1 MHEVFFSNV
10 ICIASHMLWL
20 RFIPPSIALTCWF
33 ALWPVRHLSPQT
45 PKVLKEMLNTNLESG
60 FNWRCWIEKYR
71 TRAICSNACSLWES
85 KLNCENN
92 GSTDQILVLPSS
104 PIGVRQCH
112 VMAWSFSSF
121 PPKTCCSLS
130 NMLGWGPISQYILE
144 RTPLA
149 YEIYACDRNQR
160 VRHLHQVGKI
170 AASVMHCLCCR
181 ACEKKNVLDF
191 GTCYSVPQM
200 HSSVVRG
207 KWTQSNR

>member
-1 MHEVFFSNV
+1 MQTWWANQNWDAWGFFFSNV

-121 PPKTCCSLS
+121 PPKPAARWAICWVEVQSANTYSNALLS
-130 NMLGWGPISQYILE
+130 HMKY
-144 RTPLA
+144 TLA
-149 YEIYACDRNQR
+149 
-160 VRHLHQVGKI
+160 I
-170 AASVMHCLCCR
+170 AINA
-181 ACEKKNVLDF
+181 
-191 GTCYSVPQM
+191 
-200 HSSVVRG
+200 
-207 KWTQSNR
+207 